1 MIDDV
6 IKRFN
11 QIVLPNNN
19 EADMPEWRTSE
30 VLNKFDINTLDKQE
44 TAHKLNS
51 SGLRQYMIIPET
63 KTLVIDGTDY
73 KIQSFFNIKNAMA
86 GDYKTLDYIFNS
98 KGFNI
103 DEFEIKDFVKGT
115 NENYNIPF

>member
-11 QIVLPNNN
+11 QIVLPNDN
-19 EADMPEWRTSE
+19 EVGMPEWHTSE
-30 VLNKFDINTLDKQE
+30 VLNEFDINTFDKQE

-51 SGLRQYMIIPET
+51 SSLRRYMIIPET
-63 KTLVIDGTDY
+63 RTLVIDGTDY
-73 KIQSFFNIKNAMA
+73 KIQPFFNIENAMA

-103 DEFEIKDFVKGT
+103 DEFEIKVYQK
-115 NENYNIPF
+115 N